1 MSSPAKHFYEFGP
14 FRLDTAERILLRD
27 GYPVSLTPK
36 AYEVLLAL
44 VRRAGHIVEKEELM
58 KEVWADAFVEE
69 GNLTHHVFTLRKAL
83 GEGSNGSEYI
93 ETIPRRGYR
102 FVSPVREVRDESID
116 LPENQLGLVTSPT
129 DNGKASTAAEIE
141 NSTRGITG
149 YKKGAV
155 LITILLAFIL
165 AVLSV
170 YKYFN

>member
-27 GYPVSLTPK
+27 GHPVSLTPK

-44 VRRAGHIVEKEELM
+44 VRRSGHIVEKEELM

-116 LPENQLGLVTSPT
+116 LTENQTGLVTASA
-129 DNGKASTAAEIE
+129 DNATASTAARIE
-141 NSTRGITG
+141 NVTGSTIGA
-149 YKKGAV
+149 KK
-155 LITILLAFIL
+155 
-165 AVLSV
+165 
-170 YKYFN
+170 